1 MASDI
6 TTPAVNPDEMN
17 WEITHEETPDRIVFD
32 EEGDWIVGIFVGHEW
47 ITPPPVENKK
57 TGEMETPEP
66 FLQLLF
72 RDVLTSSGDRFR
84 LAVTNA
90 GYQLRMAFEK
100 GAYEQGFWS
109 RTSLV
114 KSVEVD
120 QAAPMKDMRVEKG
133 PDSAGNH
140 K

>member
-1 MASDI
+1 MASNA
-6 TTPAVNPDEMN
+6 TATPAVNPEEMS

-47 ITPPPVENKK
+47 ITPPPVTNKA
-57 TGEMETPEP
+57 GELEDQEP
-66 FLQLLF
+66 FLQLIF

-100 GAYEQGFWS
+100 GAYTNGYWS
-109 RTSLV
+109 RTTLV

-120 QAAPMKDMRVEKG
+120 QAAPMKDIRVEKG